1 MSPLE
6 KRLQDLGPI
15 RGDGSD
21 KFFGMEN
28 VRYIFPLTCLFSI
41 IASEVK
47 GLPKT
52 DLNGAHA
59 LVHCSTE
66 IHVIAIPYYNA
77 STIPFLSAK
86 PS

>member
-28 VRYIFPLTCLFSI
+28 VRDFPFS
-41 IASEVK
+41 SFP
-47 GLPKT
+47 G
-52 DLNGAHA
+52 NFG
-59 LVHCSTE
+59 
-66 IHVIAIPYYNA
+66 
-77 STIPFLSAK
+77 
-86 PS
+86 